1 MNITNLK
8 TNGFVNLAYPHELRA
23 AVIKAE
29 KSWESFCEL
38 PVEVKQLFS
47 YSSNSTG
54 VGYENKDGSGNK
66 GDIKENFD
74 ISLSG
79 KDFLLSIVDK
89 YSGKYPIIR
98 VFTLD
103 ALRLVE
109 VMAPFVISFAS
120 ECERNFSL
128 PGFGDEI
135 ERGRD
140 SFFIRF
146 VHYPPQ
152 KSKGE
157 PTAQA
162 HLDQSG
168 FTLHLFESAP
178 GLECLTFDRV
188 WIPMP
193 VSDSETVIIPDMQMQ
208 LRSKGELR
216 ALWHRV
222 IATGETSRTGRYS
235 AVSFVQF
242 GETPRYNK
250 EEFGRLQERVEGF
263 NYEIDPGEFS
273 KLFK

>member
-1 MNITNLK
+1 MDITNLK
-8 TNGFVNLAYPHELRA
+8 TRGFVNLAYPHDLRV
-23 AVIKAE
+23 AVLKAE
-29 KSWESFCEL
+29 RSWEDFCSL
-38 PVEVKQLFS
+38 PAEVKQLFS

-54 VGYENKDGSGNK
+54 VGYENKDGSGKK

-74 ISLSG
+74 VSLSG
-79 KDFLLSIVDK
+79 EVFLVDMVNK
-89 YSGKYPIIR
+89 YSNTYPIIR
-98 VFTLD
+98 EFTRD
-103 ALRLVE
+103 ALHLVE
-109 VMAPFVISFAS
+109 VMSPFVIAFAR
-120 ECERNFSL
+120 ECEKNFNL
-128 PGFGDEI
+128 VGFENEI
-135 ERGRD
+135 SGGRD

-152 KSKGE
+152 KSTGE

-178 GLECLTFDRV
+178 GLECLTFEWA

-193 VSDSETVIIPDMQMQ
+193 VSESETVIIPDMQMQ
-208 LRSKGELR
+208 LRSGGLLK

-222 IATGETSRTGRYS
+222 VATEETSRVGRYS

-242 GETPRYNK
+242 RDTPVYNK
-250 EEFGRLQERVEGF
+250 EKSGRLQEKPEGF